1 MYTIGPADQLQGY
14 DFEHFQGCK
23 CILLLLT
30 GELLD
35 MLFDPKLEEELQS
48 LLYPPQ
54 RVVALLCGVSED
66 NIPKESFKDW
76 PRWRKLSAEDEP
88 AVYVSTILE
97 SITDSTQKLITH
109 SYIFLM
115 LYFPFPNFP

>member
-1 MYTIGPADQLQGY
+1 M
-14 DFEHFQGCK
+14 
-23 CILLLLT
+23 LLLT

-35 MLFDPKLEEELQS
+35 MLFDPELQEVLQS

-54 RVVALLCGVSED
+54 RVVVLLCGVSED
-66 NIPKESFKDW
+66 DIPKESFTDW
-76 PRWRKLSAEDEP
+76 PSWRKLSAEDEP
-88 AVYVSTILE
+88 AVYISTILE

-115 LYFPFPNFP
+115 L